1 MKNYE
6 ITVNGKVYQ
15 VSVKE
20 VDAEAPLPRQNQ
32 TVAPVQQ
39 TPSQPQ
45 NATQSS
51 DEKITAPMPGT
62 ILRVQATEG
71 QTVVAG
77 EVLCILEAMKME
89 NEIVA
94 PTDGIVSN
102 IQVGANQPVESG
114 DLLLVIS

>member
-20 VDAEAPLPRQNQ
+20 VDTETRSQQPVQP
-32 TVAPVQQ
+32 TAPVQSTPKQNQNTTQ
-39 TPSQPQ
+39 TDGHTIS
-45 NATQSS
+45 
-51 DEKITAPMPGT
+51 APMPGT
-62 ILRVQATEG
+62 ILRLQVTEG
-71 QTVVAG
+71 QTVSQG

-94 PTDGIVSN
+94 PNNGVVSS
-102 IQVGANQPVESG
+102 IQIRANQVVESG
-114 DLLLVIS
+114 DSLMVIS